1 MLKGR
6 LIVESLLKERNITVT
21 PEDVEAEYAKIAT
34 GAGISLDEVKK
45 HYADASKKEYLIDD
59 MKEQKL
65 YDQLFSEIKIT
76 KGEKTTFEDL
86 FKK

>member
-21 PEDVEAEYAKIAT
+21 PEDVEAEYAKIAN